1 MYLLFDMKRAFCLLN
16 HILTEKQI
24 SELKEKFGVKTIV
37 YTPESLSKKWSQ
49 IPATPKIDSNVISS
63 TIQWLSVAQPG
74 DILIVQGEFGSTFV
88 LVDYGLKNKLVPV
101 HAVTKRVSEEK
112 RSRNQI
118 TKQNVFKHVCF
129 RKYEYFSESFVNF
142 SE

>member
-1 MYLLFDMKRAFCLLN
+1 MKRAFCLLN
-16 HILTEKQI
+16 HILTEKQV

-37 YTPESLSKKWSQ
+37 YPSESLSKKWSQ
-49 IPATPKIDSNVISS
+49 IPATPKIDTNVISS
-63 TIQWLSVAQPG
+63 TVQWLSVAQPD

-88 LVDYGLKNKLVPV
+88 LVDYALKNALVPV

-112 RSRNQI
+112 LIENRI
-118 TKQNVFKHVCF
+118 IKQHIFEHVCF
-129 RKYEYFSESFVNF
+129 RKYEYFSENFVNF